1 MKSRRIARKIQ
12 CFMGTVVLWA
22 GVIPVF
28 GDLSQLSV
36 SSNHRYLQDASGH
49 PFFLVGD
56 CPQNLPLKLAI
67 PEFDRFMAEYEE
79 RGFNV
84 LWICIDGQ
92 RAGSSTPTTPPPRD
106 RANHRMMA
114 DGWDIGTLNEDWV
127 LVLET
132 AHDSK

>member
-1 MKSRRIARKIQ
+1 V
-12 CFMGTVVLWA
+12 VVLWA

-28 GDLSQLSV
+28 GDLTQLSV

-49 PFFLVGD
+49 LFFLVGD

-67 PEFDRFMAEYEE
+67 PELERFMAECEE

-92 RAGSSTPTTPPPRD
+92 RAGNGTPSTPPPKD
-106 RANHRMMA
+106 RANHLMMA
-114 DGWDIGTLNEDWV
+114 NGWDIGTLNDAYFV
-127 LVLET
+127 T
-132 AHDSK
+132 MTPS